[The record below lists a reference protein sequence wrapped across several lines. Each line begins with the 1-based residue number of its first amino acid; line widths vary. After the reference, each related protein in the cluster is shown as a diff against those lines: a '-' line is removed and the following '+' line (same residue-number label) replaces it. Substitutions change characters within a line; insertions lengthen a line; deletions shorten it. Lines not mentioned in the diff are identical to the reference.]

1 MSDNNNDHDLS
12 SYAGRCASFG
22 SSTNS
27 FLLKHQDEGFIER
40 MIEEQ
45 VKLLGGNKELYNRID
60 NNMKNGVF
68 DHFFIREH
76 CAIFSWR
83 ETFSDKHFPGNSWF
97 TVDLNDEDEFEA
109 EEGNQKFA
117 RATIPFQITRHFDR
131 VMALASANVPS
142 ELTWLKQ
149 QVYFEKNDL
158 LSDEAEWKYKW
169 EVAMTMKKTNGDGLQ
184 SLEWE
189 SSSMEMEFSDVAH
202 MFAVMYQTG
211 PKKLEEMALKAV
223 LLRHIS
229 SGSTSFL
236 PLDYLPK
243 EINKKAAT
251 GMYNI
256 EGAAPNNISDEG
268 KEVFERM
275 REAFNKKSS

>member
-1 MSDNNNDHDLS
+1 MV
-12 SYAGRCASFG
+12 
-22 SSTNS
+22 
-27 FLLKHQDEGFIER
+27 
-40 MIEEQ
+40 EEQ

-83 ETFSDKHFPGNSWF
+83 ETFFSKHFPDNSWF
-97 TVDLNDEDEFEA
+97 TVDEDEFGA
-109 EEGNQKFA
+109 EDGYQQS
-117 RATIPFQITRHFDR
+117 ATIPFQITRHFDR
-131 VMALASANVPS
+131 VMALASANVHA

-149 QVYFEKNDL
+149 QICFEKNEL
-158 LSDEAEWKYKW
+158 LSVEAFEKYSWEW
-169 EVAMTMKKTNGDGLQ
+169 MTMIWVG
-184 SLEWE
+184 
-189 SSSMEMEFSDVAH
+189 SSHEGMKFGDVAH
-202 MFAVMYQTG
+202 IVAEVYQTG
-211 PKKLEEMALKAV
+211 PKKLEELALKAV

-243 EINKKAAT
+243 GINKKAAT

-268 KEVFERM
+268 NEVFERM
-275 REAFNKKSS
+275 REAFNNKSS

>member
-1 MSDNNNDHDLS
+1 
-12 SYAGRCASFG
+12 
-22 SSTNS
+22 
-27 FLLKHQDEGFIER
+27 
-40 MIEEQ
+40 MIGEQ
-45 VKLLGGNKELYNRID
+45 VKILGGNKELYNRID

-83 ETFSDKHFPGNSWF
+83 ETFVSKHFPDNSWF
-97 TVDLNDEDEFEA
+97 TVDFDDEDEFEA
-109 EEGNQKFA
+109 EDGSQEFA
-117 RATIPFQITRHFDR
+117 ATIPFQITRHFDR
-131 VMALASANVPS
+131 VMALASANVHA

-149 QVYFEKNDL
+149 QVYFEKNEL
-158 LSDEAEWKYKW
+158 LSEEAEWKYKW
-169 EVAMTMKKTNGDGLQ
+169 EAAMTMKKTNGDGLQ

-243 EINKKAAT
+243 GINKKAGT

>member
-1 MSDNNNDHDLS
+1 MSANNNDLS

-83 ETFSDKHFPGNSWF
+83 ESFVSKHFPGNSWF
-97 TVDLNDEDEFEA
+97 TVDFDDEDEFEA
-109 EEGNQKFA
+109 EEGSREFA
-117 RATIPFQITRHFDR
+117 ATIPFQITRHFDT
-131 VMALASANVPS
+131 VMALASANVNT

-149 QVYFEKNDL
+149 QIYFERSVP
-158 LSDEAEWKYKW
+158 LSEEALSKYRWKDMKQTIQW
-169 EVAMTMKKTNGDGLQ
+169 EDYDNVNV
-184 SLEWE
+184 
-189 SSSMEMEFSDVAH
+189 EFSDVAH

-211 PKKLEEMALKAV
+211 PKKLEEIALKAV

-236 PLDYLPK
+236 PLEYLPK
-243 EINKKAAT
+243 GINKKAAT

-275 REAFNKKSS
+275 REAFNKESS